1 MSGIYKSAEGE
12 RAVKERYRQFLA
24 HWPVANRQFHVPTR
38 EGETFVIACGPENA
52 PALVLLHGSAFNSV
66 TWMGDVAA
74 WARHFRVYAV
84 DVIGHPN
91 LSAPSRPSYASDA
104 YALWLDDVL
113 HALSVE
119 RASFA
124 GISLGGWLA
133 LDYAIRRPERVASL
147 VLLCPGGVG
156 RETTSSVKLV
166 LVILPLL
173 LLGRWGRRRATQ
185 MMLGAANADP
195 SPAAKAVGDF
205 MSLIFRHFRQNLAK
219 VSRFSDE
226 ALARVRSPVLLI
238 VGARDAMIDSAQTR
252 RRLEHAVPAVEV
264 RWLADAGHAV
274 LGQTAPI
281 EDFLLR
287 NCGSPPNSATVAR
300 PFQAR

>member
-1 MSGIYKSAEGE
+1 MTRIYKSEAGE
-12 RAVKERYRQFLA
+12 RAIKERYRAFLA

-52 PALVLLHGSAFNSV
+52 PALVLLHGSSFNSV
-66 TWMGDVAA
+66 TWMGDVEA
-74 WARHFRVYAV
+74 WSWHFRVYAV

-91 LSAPSRPSYASDA
+91 LSAPSRPRYDSEA

-113 HALSVE
+113 LGLELE

-133 LDYAIRRPERVASL
+133 LDYAIRRPESVASL

-156 RETTSSVKLV
+156 RDTTSLPKL
-166 LVILPLL
+166 LFAILPLL
-173 LLGRWGRRRATQ
+173 LLGPWGRRKATKK
-185 MMLGAANADP
+185 MLGESGVTA
-195 SPAAKAVGDF
+195 SPAARVVDDF
-205 MSLIFRHFRQNLAK
+205 MSLIFRHFRQNLTK

-238 VGARDAMIDSAQTR
+238 VGARDAMIDSAETR
-252 RRLEHAVPAVEV
+252 RRLETAVAALEV
-264 RWLADAGHAV
+264 RWLPDTGHAV
-274 LGQTAPI
+274 VGQAAPI
-281 EDFLLR
+281 EDFLVR
-287 NCGSPPNSATVAR
+287 TAGR
-300 PFQAR
+300 